1 MRAAFPSAAI
11 ERIDLWEDLI
21 DVDRTFVFE
30 KAMVVSRVA
39 AHKKS
44 VPLVTY

>member
-11 ERIDLWEDLI
+11 ERIDFWEDLI

-39 AHKKS
+39 AHKK
-44 VPLVTY
+44 